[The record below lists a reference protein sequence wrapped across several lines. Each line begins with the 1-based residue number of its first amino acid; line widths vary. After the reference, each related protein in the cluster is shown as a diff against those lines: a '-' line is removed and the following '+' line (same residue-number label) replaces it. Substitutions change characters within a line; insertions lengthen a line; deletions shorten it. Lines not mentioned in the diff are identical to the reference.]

1 MPEPT
6 TSPHRFHP
14 EMPSIPGLDK
24 HRPARGSAFPIPV
37 SQIILILLSLA
48 VLAALGGFG
57 WWHLRTS
64 LGKAHSSASAEEV
77 LPVAPAAS
85 PIVKPAAAPVAGPV
99 TIATVEELEKPWS
112 AKKFTFVKP
121 DTLATVPAIVVRLPD
136 IPGDESSAYWAFSLA
151 APFGSCNLD
160 YLTDLN
166 VLATRYS
173 YSASHPMVATPCD
186 GTLFDP
192 LRMEMTPA
200 GAWVRGE
207 VQQGPGIRP
216 PISIRVQVKGGSLIA
231 DRME

>member
-1 MPEPT
+1 M
-6 TSPHRFHP
+6 
-14 EMPSIPGLDK
+14 
-24 HRPARGSAFPIPV
+24 
-37 SQIILILLSLA
+37 LLPLA

-57 WWHLRTS
+57 WWHFRTS
-64 LGKAHSSASAEEV
+64 LRGVHSSVTAVEV
-77 LPVAPAAS
+77 LPAAPTALPIAEPAAL
-85 PIVKPAAAPVAGPV
+85 PVPGPV

-121 DTLATVPAIVVRLPD
+121 DTLARVPAMVVRLPG
-136 IPGDESSAYWAFSLA
+136 IPGDQSTAYWGFSLA
-151 APFGSCNLD
+151 APFGSCTLD

-166 VLATRYS
+166 DLATRYN
-173 YSASHPMVATPCD
+173 YSASHPMVAAPCD

-192 LRMEMTPA
+192 LRMGMTPS

-216 PISIRVQVKGGSLIA
+216 PISIRIQVKGRSLIA